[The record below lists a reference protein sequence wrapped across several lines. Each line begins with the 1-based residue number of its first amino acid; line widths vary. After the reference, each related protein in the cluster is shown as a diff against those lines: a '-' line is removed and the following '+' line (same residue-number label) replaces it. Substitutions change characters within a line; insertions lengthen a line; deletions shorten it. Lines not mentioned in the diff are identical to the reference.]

1 MTDKQKKIAI
11 IVIFVLAICWMVPAC
26 HWDSTITSGR
36 FVSEASIVEMD
47 RSADSMT
54 VRLYNSSAD
63 ESKVET
69 STYLT
74 LGGMIPEDAYMS
86 ERVMI
91 GYSKDGLYADTKQT
105 VEVSFFKKGNL
116 ITVGSSSTVDGDYA
130 RMALHLPTNIE
141 GIAPRGSLCRCRIST
156 LQSLR
161 ALQGRTADVVWP

>member
-26 HWDSTITSGR
+26 HWYSTITSGR

-116 ITVGSSSTVDGDYA
+116 ITAYVLPRIQTATVDSAA
-130 RMALHLPTNIE
+130 RIFNIIDVQSD
-141 GIAPRGSLCRCRIST
+141 GT
-156 LQSLR
+156 LLTYNVAR
-161 ALQGRTADVVWP
+161 

>member
-1 MTDKQKKIAI
+1 MFGGELLMTDKQKKIAI

-116 ITVGSSSTVDGDYA
+116 ITAYVLPRIQTATVDSAA
-130 RMALHLPTNIE
+130 RIFNIIDVQSD
-141 GIAPRGSLCRCRIST
+141 GT
-156 LQSLR
+156 LLTYNVAR
-161 ALQGRTADVVWP
+161 

>member
-26 HWDSTITSGR
+26 HWDSIITSGR

-116 ITVGSSSTVDGDYA
+116 ITAYVLPRIQTATVDSAA
-130 RMALHLPTNIE
+130 RIFNIIDVQSD
-141 GIAPRGSLCRCRIST
+141 GT
-156 LQSLR
+156 LLTYNVAR
-161 ALQGRTADVVWP
+161 